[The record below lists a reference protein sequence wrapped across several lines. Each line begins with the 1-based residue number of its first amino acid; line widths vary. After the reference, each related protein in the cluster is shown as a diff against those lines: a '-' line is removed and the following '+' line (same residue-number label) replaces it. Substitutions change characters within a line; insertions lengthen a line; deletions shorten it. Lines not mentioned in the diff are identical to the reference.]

1 MAPPQAATAPPLT
14 TYGGVMAILHRA
26 TLTPTKTE
34 LLAGWLPQQEWY
46 DGVPDAQPRPLATFR
61 LDDPDGD
68 VGIESVL
75 ALTAGGGVWQLAMTY
90 RAEPLDG
97 GAEHLIGTLEH
108 SVLGTRYVYD
118 AVGDPVFLDVL
129 RTTIATSGTQAE
141 LVRDLGD
148 GTSELVESSMTARGT
163 GGDGVDAI
171 LERRPEPA
179 VEADLAAGSGAL
191 IGERPGEP
199 PVVLARLL

>member
-1 MAPPQAATAPPLT
+1 MAPPQATTAPPLT
-14 TYGGVMAILHRA
+14 TYGGSMAILHKA
-26 TLTPTKTE
+26 TLTPTKAE

-46 DGVPDAQPRPLATFR
+46 DGAADPQPRPLATFR
-61 LDDPDGD
+61 LDDPAGV

-75 ALTAGGGVWQLAMTY
+75 ALTSDGGVWQLAMTY

-129 RTTIATSGTQAE
+129 RATITTRGSQAE

-148 GTSELVESSMTARGT
+148 GTTEPVEGSMTARGT
-163 GGDGVDAI
+163 GGEGVDTV

-179 VEADLAAGSGAL
+179 VEADLAEGSGAL